1 MTSGETAEYICIV
14 PHKLSGLMCVYSE
27 SDTMAVSTVSALRD
41 ASHTAYVRGQWVY
54 TDGSGEAQ
62 YRIVE
67 PTLPCSGDYSAYN
80 LWGKFHVILIWY
92 FLCIVDWKYD
102 VFSLYIYMK
111 LFVIN
116 HMLFICIQGRDCY
129 WCFVLSIIPS
139 FLHSGCQSGKWWES
153 G

>member
-92 FLCIVDWKYD
+92 FLCISILIENTMYLVSIFTWN
-102 VFSLYIYMK
+102 SL
-111 LFVIN
+111 L
-116 HMLFICIQGRDCY
+116 
-129 WCFVLSIIPS
+129 
-139 FLHSGCQSGKWWES
+139 
-153 G
+153 